1 MIDPKPRGILGDDR
15 VARAPAQHRVVA
27 VAQPAV
33 QDERFEL
40 VERAGHVAISLTM
53 RVERNRHADPLE
65 SPLEIVDPPPVEL
78 DQAQVAA
85 GGEIGQALRS
95 ILMVDAGAGCG

>member
-1 MIDPKPRGILGDDR
+1 
-15 VARAPAQHRVVA
+15 
-27 VAQPAV
+27 
-33 QDERFEL
+33 
-40 VERAGHVAISLTM
+40 M

-85 GGEIGQALRS
+85 GGEFGQALRS